1 MSQKCE
7 KFIEDKMKWL
17 DEEVSQIP
25 ARSALKQVL
34 GEQPSLYF
42 TQVFD
47 ASTIS
52 LLHAIQ
58 TFSYLLNVKA

>member
-7 KFIEDKMKWL
+7 KFIEGKIKWS
-17 DEEVSQIP
+17 DEEGSQIP
-25 ARSALKQVL
+25 ERSALMQVL

-47 ASTIS
+47 ASTIY
-52 LLHAIQ
+52 LLHARQ
-58 TFSYLLNVKA
+58 TFSYLLNLKA